1 MGLVK
6 RAADLAYTFRF
17 IRMLVLDWKDWDAFK
32 EGIIDADGK
41 RDRNVKIESDAQKS
55 AYTPFIKLCA
65 NIKRLISK
73 VPGGG
78 SKLGSFVSALYLIKE
93 KYNLKDCDLEKI
105 IEKSGGDV
113 LDIINEGNEW
123 FLLENNQVAPGVYR
137 IRENK
142 LLNKTCDEIVWAK
155 DQIRI
160 KEECFPVGDVMG
172 IQIYEATHVKTNQS
186 VYVTLNE
193 LYK

>member
-32 EGIIDADGK
+32 EGIIDANGK
-41 RDRNVKIESDAQKS
+41 RDRNVKIETDAQKN

-123 FLLENNQVAPGVYR
+123 FLLENNQIAPGVYR

-155 DQIRI
+155 DQVRI

>member
-32 EGIIDADGK
+32 EGIIDANGK
-41 RDRNVKIESDAQKS
+41 RDRNVKIETDAQKN

-155 DQIRI
+155 DQVRI